1 MVRLGFFPSSYAAT
15 GNGTHISSVAPLLR
29 NLNQDH
35 FTNRATV
42 ATTSTYPRG
51 KIGCSV
57 RETEVSLR
65 SKRNMPF
72 PGPVLPLAYQ
82 VMVSQYASDEH
93 IDKK

>member
-1 MVRLGFFPSSYAAT
+1 MNS
-15 GNGTHISSVAPLLR
+15 
-29 NLNQDH
+29 LNHKNTPFDGD
-35 FTNRATV
+35 
-42 ATTSTYPRG
+42 TYYRG

-72 PGPVLPLAYQ
+72 PGLVLPPAYQ